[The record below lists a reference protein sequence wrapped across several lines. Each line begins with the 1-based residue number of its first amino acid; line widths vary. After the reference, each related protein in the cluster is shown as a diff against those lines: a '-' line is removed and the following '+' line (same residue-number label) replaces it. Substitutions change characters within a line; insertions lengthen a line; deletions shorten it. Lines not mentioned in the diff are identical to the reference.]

1 NGLGFLTPDYI
12 SPAGIV
18 CPMFN
23 LPNALSNKRDRT
35 DFAKAGFAGYM
46 YNGNPFTWNDFATPT
61 PPPYIGN
68 GSMRGPDKKGPAGY
82 GSYDAGAGKP
92 DRVLL
97 AYDVVTENTNP
108 NWVFHPHPQ
117 DRTPRAAGD
126 FPIVDGGN
134 GLFCD
139 GHAKWL
145 PVANWAKM
153 PGSLGGGAYY
163 QPGRNKPWAV
173 GE

>member
-46 YNGNPFTWNDFATPT
+46 YNGNPFALNDFVTPYA
-61 PPPYIGN
+61 PAYIGN
-68 GSMRGPDKKGPAGY
+68 GSMIGPDKKGPAGY
-82 GSYDAGAGKP
+82 GTYDPGGGKP

-97 AYDVVTENTNP
+97 AYDVISETP
-108 NWVFHPHPQ
+108 NSSWVFHPHPQ
-117 DRTPRAAGD
+117 DRTPRAANQ

-145 PVANWAKM
+145 PIGNWD
-153 PGSLGGGAYY
+153 GGHAWAGGKLY
-163 QPGRNKPWAV
+163 QPGRNRPWAS